1 LINEMNIGEIIK
13 TKRWKT
19 FMGYVYGWGA
29 AIVMIG
35 ALFKLE
41 HLKYSGLLLAVGL
54 ITEAFIF
61 FLSAFEPPLE
71 MPDWSKV
78 YPELSE
84 EYELENVE
92 QLGKKKKNGFNDLFG
107 SSELTPELI
116 DQVGKGLSNLSNTAK
131 GISDITTATLA
142 TDMYVKNLSSASE
155 SMGSL
160 AEINNKANVTIN
172 KSVDTL
178 IESYSATAQKISE
191 TGIGAIENIHK
202 SSEKFTAVLADTTKK
217 LAETYNNAGN
227 SVSTDIEIIKDSSK
241 QYATNLQ
248 KLNGNLGTFNST
260 LESHLKG
267 SEEQFKATQN
277 FSKDLMAMNS
287 ILASSVDELKKYKEN
302 AEQLNKHLESLNTIY
317 GNMLGAMSYKK

>member
-1 LINEMNIGEIIK
+1 MNIGELIK
-13 TKRWKT
+13 SKRWKT

-41 HLKYSGLLLAVGL
+41 HLKYSGVLLAVGL

-71 MPDWSKV
+71 IPDWSKV

-84 EYELENVE
+84 EYELESLE

-116 DQVGKGLSNLSNTAK
+116 DKVGKGLTNLSNTAK

-155 SMGSL
+155 SMGNL

-172 KSVDTL
+172 NSVDSL
-178 IESYSATAQKISE
+178 IESYSTTAQKISE
-191 TGIGAIENIHK
+191 TGIGAIENMHK
-202 SSEKFTAVLADTTKK
+202 SGEKFSAVLADTTKK
-217 LAETYNNAGN
+217 LAETYSNAGN
-227 SVSTDIEIIKDSSK
+227 SVSTEIENIKDSSK
-241 QYATNLQ
+241 QYATHLQ
-248 KLNGNLGTFNST
+248 KLNGNLSTFNST
-260 LESHLKG
+260 IETQLKG

-287 ILASSVDELKKYKEN
+287 ILASSVEELKKYKEN

>member
-1 LINEMNIGEIIK
+1 MNLGDIIK
-13 TKRWKT
+13 TKRWKV

-41 HLKYSGLLLAVGL
+41 HLKYSGLLLAIGL

-84 EYELENVE
+84 EYELESIE
-92 QLGKKKKNGFNDLFG
+92 QLGKKNKNGFNDLFG
-107 SSELTPELI
+107 SSELTPDLI
-116 DQVGKGLSNLSNTAK
+116 DKVGKGLANLSNTAK

-155 SMGSL
+155 SMGNL

-172 KSVDTL
+172 KSVDSL
-178 IESYSATAQKISE
+178 IESYSSTAQKIAE
-191 TGIGAIENIHK
+191 TGIGAIENMHK
-202 SSEKFTAVLADTTKK
+202 SGEKFSVVLSETTKK
-217 LAETYNNAGN
+217 LAETYSNAGS
-227 SVSTDIEIIKDSSK
+227 SVSTDIENIKDSSK
-241 QYATNLQ
+241 QYASHLQ
-248 KLNGNLGTFNST
+248 KLNGNLTNFNST
-260 LESHLKG
+260 LETQLKG
-267 SEEQFKATQN
+267 TEEQFKATQN

-287 ILASSVDELKKYKEN
+287 ILASSVEELKKYKEN